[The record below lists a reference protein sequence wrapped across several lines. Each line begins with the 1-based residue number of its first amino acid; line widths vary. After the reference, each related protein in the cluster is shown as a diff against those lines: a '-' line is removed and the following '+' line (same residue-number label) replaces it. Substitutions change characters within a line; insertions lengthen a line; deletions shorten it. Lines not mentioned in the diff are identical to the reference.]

1 MGNDAICLEKQGE
14 CGAMADAMPVASV
27 AGGDSLID
35 RLDALE
41 SEFKELDRKFDVW
54 YDLVEPL
61 LANAQIAIG
70 YDSNL
75 IAVLGIVFAVV
86 AAGITYW
93 LTKRKEDA
101 IDEAVKK
108 LDDSLSKGILKEGS
122 KARSKIIDSII
133 NTDEFKEKVV
143 NILDK
148 YSTFASKSSYDNVED
163 IDKAGET
170 TLDSESLK
178 KTDTNDEG

>member
-1 MGNDAICLEKQGE
+1 
-14 CGAMADAMPVASV
+14 MANMFPVASV
-27 AGGDSLID
+27 EGDDSLID
-35 RLDALE
+35 RVDALE

-54 YDLVEPL
+54 YDLVESL
-61 LANAQIAIG
+61 LANAQVALQ

-75 IAVLGIVFAVV
+75 ITALGILFAAVT
-86 AAGITYW
+86 AGIIYW

-148 YSTFASKSSYDNVED
+148 YSTFASKSSYDNVEN
-163 IDKAGET
+163 IDKTDET
-170 TLDSESLK
+170 TLDSKSLK
-178 KTDTNDEG
+178 KK